1 MNLRFPPEIRRL
13 PISEEMVV
21 YLFTSVELVN
31 KPVNTAV
38 AYEKGCDMLKAF
50 EFTANFTRM
59 PSPKSTI
66 SSFRYEFVL

>member
-1 MNLRFPPEIRRL
+1 MFQFGSILSPEGSGMNLRFPPEIRRL

-50 EFTANFTRM
+50 EFTANF
-59 PSPKSTI
+59 K
-66 SSFRYEFVL
+66 